1 MKPKFL
7 LYPTL
12 AITLSG
18 ATFVGCV
25 DNDYDLANIDG
36 TTQMQ
41 VKNLILPINID
52 EISMA
57 NIIDLDDSSHIQ
69 VINGEYVLIDSGT
82 YESDEIIVPAIN
94 AKAPQIA
101 PVYSKIKLI
110 NNNTTSSTKSLPS
123 IPSLPL
129 IFEIGEQMSEF
140 SYHESGVSE
149 FIVDV
154 DMIMANFD
162 ITIDLVVEGLKN
174 NIKSWTMEDI
184 KIQLPKG
191 LTGEPNMGIYDP
203 ETGIVSI
210 GSQKIEGTSAKFI
223 MSVTEVDLDKAGAK
237 FENHSFILNDK
248 LGISSGYVTIREND
262 IISIANIPTSTNFNV
277 LFAMGDI
284 NVEVFGGE
292 IQYYLSGIDI
302 ADIPIIGIPDV
313 LSQNQTNISLVNPQV
328 YICFTNPLGVNFG
341 LYAQTGLTLTAKR
354 PNEPDQSYSIDN
366 EYFKLACAGCQGC
379 QFCLS
384 PTDPGQGNYWGK
396 FVNAEHVPF
405 TSLANLLSG
414 NGLPKTIGI
423 KLDNPCIPKQKI
435 GNFPLG
441 SNLGRVSGCYTIFAP
456 LQLKQ
461 GSKIIYTSTED
472 GWYDEEIAK
481 ITISDINVDM
491 LVTNDLPVDINLTG
505 YPIDVNGNK
514 INNVTVESI
523 NVKTGTD
530 DEPITL
536 KIKGEIKNLDGI
548 TFTATA
554 TTPQD
559 KSLRPEEHI
568 VLKNVK
574 VKISGVYQTEL

>member
-41 VKNLILPINID
+41 VKNLILPINLD

-82 YESDEIIVPAIN
+82 YESDEIIVSAIN
-94 AKAPQIA
+94 AKAPQIN
-101 PVYSKIKLI
+101 PVYSKINLL
-110 NNNTTSSTKSLPS
+110 NNSSTTTKAITST
-123 IPSLPL
+123 PSLPL
-129 IFEIGEQMSEF
+129 IFEIGEQMSKF
-140 SYHESGVSE
+140 SYQESGVSE
-149 FIVDV
+149 FIVDI

-174 NIKSWTMEDI
+174 NIKSWTMEDL

-203 ETGIVSI
+203 ETGIASI
-210 GSQKIEGTSAKFI
+210 GSQKVEGTSAKFI
-223 MSVTEVDLDKAGAK
+223 MSVTEVDIDKAGAK
-237 FENHSFILNDK
+237 YENQTLTLDDDI
-248 LGISSGYVTIREND
+248 GIRSGFVTVREND
-262 IISIANIPTSTNFNV
+262 ITSIANIPTSANFNV
-277 LFAMGDI
+277 FFAMEDI
-284 NVEVFGGE
+284 NVDVFGGE
-292 IQYYLSGIDI
+292 IQYKLSGIDI
-302 ADIPIIGIPDV
+302 TDVPITGIPDV

-328 YICFTNPLGVNFG
+328 YICFSNPLGVNFG

-435 GNFPLG
+435 GHFPLG
-441 SNLGRVSGCYTIFAP
+441 ANLGRVSGCYTIFAP

-491 LVTNDLPVDINLTG
+491 LVTNDLPIDINLTG

>member
-82 YESDEIIVPAIN
+82 YESDEIIVSAIN
-94 AKAPQIA
+94 AKAPQIN
-101 PVYSKIKLI
+101 PVYSKINLL
-110 NNNTTSSTKSLPS
+110 NNSSTTTKAITST
-123 IPSLPL
+123 PSLPL
-129 IFEIGEQMSEF
+129 IFEIGEQMSKF
-140 SYHESGVSE
+140 SYQESGVSE
-149 FIVDV
+149 FIVDI

-174 NIKSWTMEDI
+174 NIKSWTMEDL

-203 ETGIVSI
+203 ETGIASI
-210 GSQKIEGTSAKFI
+210 GSQKVEGTSAKFI
-223 MSVTEVDLDKAGAK
+223 MSVTEVDIDKAGAK
-237 FENHSFILNDK
+237 YENQTLTLDDDI
-248 LGISSGYVTIREND
+248 GIRSGFVTVREND
-262 IISIANIPTSTNFNV
+262 ITSIANIPTSANFNV
-277 LFAMGDI
+277 FFAMEDI
-284 NVEVFGGE
+284 NVDVFGGE
-292 IQYYLSGIDI
+292 IQYKLSGIDI
-302 ADIPIIGIPDV
+302 TDVPITGIPDV

-328 YICFTNPLGVNFG
+328 YICFSNPLGVNFG

-435 GNFPLG
+435 GHFPLG
-441 SNLGRVSGCYTIFAP
+441 ANLGRVSGCYTIFAP

-461 GSKIIYTSTED
+461 GSKIIYTSTEN

-491 LVTNDLPVDINLTG
+491 LITNDLPVDINLTG

>member
-82 YESDEIIVPAIN
+82 YESDEIIVSAIN
-94 AKAPQIA
+94 AKAPQIN
-101 PVYSKIKLI
+101 PVYSKINLL
-110 NNNTTSSTKSLPS
+110 NNSSTTTKAITST
-123 IPSLPL
+123 PSLPL
-129 IFEIGEQMSEF
+129 IFEIGEQMSKF
-140 SYHESGVSE
+140 SYQESGVSE
-149 FIVDV
+149 FIVDI

-174 NIKSWTMEDI
+174 NIKSWTMEDL

-203 ETGIVSI
+203 ETGIASI
-210 GSQKIEGTSAKFI
+210 GSQKVEGTSAKFI
-223 MSVTEVDLDKAGAK
+223 MSVTEVDIDKAGAK
-237 FENHSFILNDK
+237 YENQTLTLDDDI
-248 LGISSGYVTIREND
+248 GIRSGFVTVREND
-262 IISIANIPTSTNFNV
+262 ITSIANIPTSANFNV
-277 LFAMGDI
+277 FFAMEDI
-284 NVEVFGGE
+284 NVDVFGGE
-292 IQYYLSGIDI
+292 IQYKLSGIDI
-302 ADIPIIGIPDV
+302 TDVPITGIPDV

-328 YICFTNPLGVNFG
+328 YICFSNPLGVNFG

-435 GNFPLG
+435 GHFPLG
-441 SNLGRVSGCYTIFAP
+441 ANLGRVSGCYTIFAP

-491 LVTNDLPVDINLTG
+491 LITNDLPVDINLTG

>member
-82 YESDEIIVPAIN
+82 YESDEIIVSAIN
-94 AKAPQIA
+94 AKAPQIN
-101 PVYSKIKLI
+101 PVYSKINLL
-110 NNNTTSSTKSLPS
+110 NNSSTTTKAITST
-123 IPSLPL
+123 PSLPL
-129 IFEIGEQMSEF
+129 IFEIGEQMSKF
-140 SYHESGVSE
+140 SYQESGVSE
-149 FIVDV
+149 FIVDI

-174 NIKSWTMEDI
+174 NIKSWTMEDL

-203 ETGIVSI
+203 ETGIASI
-210 GSQKIEGTSAKFI
+210 GSQKVEGTSAKFI
-223 MSVTEVDLDKAGAK
+223 MSVTEVDIDKAGAK
-237 FENHSFILNDK
+237 YENQTLTLDDDI
-248 LGISSGYVTIREND
+248 GIRSGFVTVREND
-262 IISIANIPTSTNFNV
+262 ITSIANIPTSANFNV
-277 LFAMGDI
+277 FFAMEDI
-284 NVEVFGGE
+284 NVDVFGGE
-292 IQYYLSGIDI
+292 IQYKLSGIDI
-302 ADIPIIGIPDV
+302 TDVPITGIPDV
-313 LSQNQTNISLVNPQV
+313 LSQNKTNISLVNPQV
-328 YICFTNPLGVNFG
+328 YICFSNPLGVNFG

-435 GNFPLG
+435 GHFPLG
-441 SNLGRVSGCYTIFAP
+441 ANLGRVSGCYTIFAP

-491 LVTNDLPVDINLTG
+491 LITNDLPVDINLTG

-523 NVKTGTD
+523 NVKTGTE